1 MMELASR
8 NMYRKGDSVY
18 ISRYEV
24 IKAFLK
30 TEEDEDEEMAKELN
44 VLLNIFCKAER
55 AAVKS
60 VSVLPFD
67 ASIFE
72 KVIAYIDALVVDT

>member
-1 MMELASR
+1 MELASR
-8 NMYRKGDSVY
+8 AMYQKGDSVY

-24 IKAFLK
+24 IKAFLR

-44 VLLNIFCKAER
+44 VLLNAFCEAER
-55 AAVKS
+55 AAVRS
-60 VSVLPFD
+60 IPVLPFD

-72 KVIAYIDALVVDT
+72 KAIEYIGTLVVEP